1 MMKTSTKQPYFL
13 AIHYG
18 NGPNRTKANHNYM
31 LAEKTGIF
39 IVKNGLLGE
48 YLSAKTT

>member
-1 MMKTSTKQPYFL
+1 MMKTATKQPYFL